1 MIMETGSYSIKAP
14 KALWSISQH
23 APRTWGCW
31 EYLLMVLHAPRTW
44 GSLELTYIHIDDV
57 SRRLAIK
64 ASLVILAVGL
74 LGGNLT
80 FYVSMFQSNHHRNYY
95 PST

>member
-1 MIMETGSYSIKAP
+1 
-14 KALWSISQH
+14 
-23 APRTWGCW
+23 
-31 EYLLMVLHAPRTW
+31 MVCYMLQERGAR
-44 GSLELTYIHIDDV
+44 LELTYIHIDDV